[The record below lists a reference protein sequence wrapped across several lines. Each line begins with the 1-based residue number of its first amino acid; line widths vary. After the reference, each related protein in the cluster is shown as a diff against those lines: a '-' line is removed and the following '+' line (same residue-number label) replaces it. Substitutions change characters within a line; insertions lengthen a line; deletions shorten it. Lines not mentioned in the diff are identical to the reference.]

1 LKALQVIE
9 NMGNAARQNRLIA
22 AQYFLD
28 NPSEFL
34 FLLQK
39 TFDPDYKYHHKAAWV
54 LEFVLDKN
62 FDLLLPYLDFFTSNI
77 SKLQNDSAIRPIAKI
92 CEWIAIK
99 YSHKNSKQLQT
110 ILSQKH
116 ITAIIETGF
125 DWLIGDYKV
134 ATKAYT
140 MHTLYMLGKLPDA
153 PKWIHQELRTV
164 IAERMEVESAAFK
177 SRGRKILALLK
188 E

>member
-1 LKALQVIE
+1 MKAFHVIE

-22 AQYFLD
+22 AQFFLD
-28 NPSEFL
+28 NTDEFEFL
-34 FLLQK
+34 LHK
-39 TFDPDYKYHHKAAWV
+39 TFEINYKNHHKAAWV

-62 FDLLLPYLDFFTSNI
+62 FNLLLPHLDYFTTNL

-99 YSHKNSKQLQT
+99 FTQKQNEQLQNN
-110 ILSQKH
+110 LSQKN
-116 ITAIIETGF
+116 ILAIVETGF

-140 MHTLYMLGKLPDA
+140 MDTLYLLGNLPNMQ
-153 PKWIHQELRTV
+153 KWIHQELQNI
-164 IAERMEVESAAFK
+164 IAERMNTESAAFK
-177 SRGRKILALLK
+177 SRGRKILTLLK
-188 E
+188 K